1 MYVFI
6 GSSVIV
12 SLMSSGLGTPS
23 AMALVVLL
31 LLLGLG
37 SRSKA
42 FGEAEV
48 VQLRV
53 LHVTG
58 LGCSMPVYA

>member
-1 MYVFI
+1 
-6 GSSVIV
+6 
-12 SLMSSGLGTPS
+12 
-23 AMALVVLL
+23 MAPVVLL

-42 FGEAEV
+42 SGVAEV

-58 LGCSMPVYA
+58 LGCSMPV